1 MCNIVVLSTF
11 FLKLACFDCK
21 AISRFVA
28 QVVVKTLAI
37 AIFRG
42 TKVMSGTCSSCGGY
56 FSGWKCTNCEQTE
69 LMKKSIQQQQ
79 DLAEKNKR
87 AADYEARMNRE
98 MQEEQAERAAMQAQ
112 VAQMEAGL
120 ESTAKQMFA
129 EIALLIQTNTTETI
143 GNKVE
148 GFFKQVN
155 SMLDVETYEKTGGI
169 LTPKCSKYFRNYFTD
184 YILSNGGKAAEIAIA
199 KEIFESHAKT
209 ALEIWQ
215 ANEAQEEKRKLQQA
229 QLENEEQL
237 ARDEVNAIAA
247 ADDKQQRR
255 HAMYGCYFFIVL
267 LGLVSYIEFQESK
280 NFVGFLCAI
289 GAFGFFGMAMYLSLD
304 NTSRLK

>member
-1 MCNIVVLSTF
+1 MAN
-11 FLKLACFDCK
+11 
-21 AISRFVA
+21 
-28 QVVVKTLAI
+28 
-37 AIFRG
+37 
-42 TKVMSGTCSSCGGY
+42 TCGSCGAY
-56 FSGWKCTNCEQTE
+56 LSGWKCTNCEQTE
-69 LMKKSIQQQQ
+69 LMKKSIQQQREIATQ
-79 DLAEKNKR
+79 QQEQAAKNKR

-120 ESTAKQMFA
+120 ENTAKQIFA

-143 GNKVE
+143 GNKVD

-155 SMLDVETYEKTGGI
+155 STLDVETYEKTGGI
-169 LTPKCSKYFRNYFTD
+169 LTPKCAKYFRNHFTD

-247 ADDKQQRR
+247 TDEKAQRR
-255 HAMYGCYFFIVL
+255 HAMYGSYFFVVL
-267 LGLVSYIEFQESK
+267 LGFSSYIKFQESQ

-289 GAFGFFGMAMYLSLD
+289 GAFGSFGMAMYLSLD